1 MSVIVSIFMFFVL
14 CFHRFHV
21 NSALKCSFDCLYH
34 KKFLFLFTLVVRQK
48 KDVSYSVPIVL
59 LVINET
65 EILPLN
71 NHLFKKRDINIVD
84 IT

>member
-21 NSALKCSFDCLYH
+21 NSALKCFFDWLYH

>member
-21 NSALKCSFDCLYH
+21 NSALKCFFDCLYH

-84 IT
+84 IR

>member
-1 MSVIVSIFMFFVL
+1 MSVIVGIFIFFVL

-21 NSALKCSFDCLYH
+21 NSALKCCFDCLYH

-48 KDVSYSVPIVL
+48 KTFLINSVPIVL

-71 NHLFKKRDINIVD
+71 NHLFKKRDIKV
-84 IT
+84 TLM